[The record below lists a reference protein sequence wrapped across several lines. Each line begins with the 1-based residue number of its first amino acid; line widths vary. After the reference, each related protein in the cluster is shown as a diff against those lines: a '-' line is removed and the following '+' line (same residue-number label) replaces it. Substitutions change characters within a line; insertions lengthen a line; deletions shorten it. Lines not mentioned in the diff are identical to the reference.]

1 LRLRASS
8 TAAARVSATMAW
20 KAYYKKDLTPPAG
33 GAFYKHIAG
42 LHDLNMLDDILNA
55 VNEAREAE
63 VQRLDK
69 IERKREAA
77 RSSAA
82 NGHVLPSEP
91 LKRTD
96 NTKEFVY
103 PTFKSESGLIWYP
116 AKSMDRIG
124 SEGAGEAAGV
134 HRRGTSL
141 MAKPERDKVRDGWV
155 GGPKWMYSREKKHV
169 GSEKWIVDKNEM
181 LLEKGKK
188 WFPMYAEMQ
197 TQVEQAFQSW
207 QLALISDP
215 KSKGRLWEGVDE
227 PRPSLPTINKFL
239 VGSTEEK
246 DPHKDDR
253 WQYEIDF
260 REMTQ
265 KNIKLNMVRKIRR
278 FGMDF
283 EGHDDS
289 VEVGTVFDPETVGRD
304 DVKTAQRS

>member
-1 LRLRASS
+1 MRK
-8 TAAARVSATMAW
+8 TMAW

-77 RSSAA
+77 RSAAA

-91 LKRTD
+91 LKRTGQGARRVGGWPQVD
-96 NTKEFVY
+96 VLARE
-103 PTFKSESGLIWYP
+103 EARGLREV
-116 AKSMDRIG
+116 DRRQVHARP
-124 SEGAGEAAGV
+124 SPHPNPWLREADCRQV
-134 HRRGTSL
+134 HALLLRRHPHPHPHPHATSL
-141 MAKPERDKVRDGWV
+141 VTCDR
-155 GGPKWMYSREKKHV
+155 
-169 GSEKWIVDKNEM
+169 NEM

-215 KSKGRLWEGVDE
+215 KSKGRCAAGT
-227 PRPSLPTINKFL
+227 PRLCAPPRQRALRYISLC
-239 VGSTEEK
+239 
-246 DPHKDDR
+246 
-253 WQYEIDF
+253 
-260 REMTQ
+260 
-265 KNIKLNMVRKIRR
+265 
-278 FGMDF
+278 
-283 EGHDDS
+283 
-289 VEVGTVFDPETVGRD
+289 
-304 DVKTAQRS
+304 AQSCPLIGWS

>member
-1 LRLRASS
+1 
-8 TAAARVSATMAW
+8 MAW
-20 KAYYKKDLTPPAG
+20 KAYFRKDLTPPAG

-141 MAKPERDKVRDGWV
+141 MAKVCLGTQASRRRAHAPSAPSAVR
-155 GGPKWMYSREKKHV
+155 
-169 GSEKWIVDKNEM
+169 
-181 LLEKGKK
+181 
-188 WFPMYAEMQ
+188 
-197 TQVEQAFQSW
+197 
-207 QLALISDP
+207 
-215 KSKGRLWEGVDE
+215 
-227 PRPSLPTINKFL
+227 
-239 VGSTEEK
+239 
-246 DPHKDDR
+246 
-253 WQYEIDF
+253 
-260 REMTQ
+260 
-265 KNIKLNMVRKIRR
+265 
-278 FGMDF
+278 
-283 EGHDDS
+283 
-289 VEVGTVFDPETVGRD
+289 
-304 DVKTAQRS
+304 RSGCLR